1 MTVEVYL
8 LFVTVLL
15 HYKNNTINMKD
26 NIASES
32 NRNKINFYINHR
44 NQQLNYIFLYLI
56 PFMQG
61 NMFILVMLV
70 PLMASTLLSAD
81 PQRYTLYGTVPTPA
95 NYTNFFYSD
104 DMTLA
109 MLYSNTSPTVSVFAG
124 YNWTPITD

>member
-1 MTVEVYL
+1 
-8 LFVTVLL
+8 
-15 HYKNNTINMKD
+15 
-26 NIASES
+26 
-32 NRNKINFYINHR
+32 
-44 NQQLNYIFLYLI
+44 
-56 PFMQG
+56 
-61 NMFILVMLV
+61 MLV
-70 PLMASTLLSAD
+70 PIMVSTLLSAD